1 MEDNKLYTFSG
12 DIVSIG
18 AIRHIDAK
26 IEFVKTHPDAKLPTK
41 AHDEDNCW
49 DLYAVEDVT
58 VPESQGVPEIFSHGS
73 VVNVGN
79 AVVPVG
85 LNVASITPGFGFVIK
100 GRSGMGFKHGIMP
113 HFGEIDNGYRGDL
126 GVKLYNLTSTPYN
139 IKKGDRIAQFKVERV
154 YNTAVRFTEEVK
166 DSTRKDGGFGSSGK

>member
-1 MEDNKLYTFSG
+1 MEDNKIYTFSG
-12 DIVSIG
+12 DLVPAG
-18 AIRHIDAK
+18 EIRHIDAV

-41 AHDEDNCW
+41 AHDGDNCW

-58 VPESQGVPEIFSHGS
+58 VPEIFSHGS
-73 VVNVGN
+73 VANVGS

-126 GVKLYNLTSTPYN
+126 GVKLYNLTSTPYS

-154 YNTAVRFTEEVK
+154 YNSTVRFTEEVK
-166 DSTRKDGGFGSSGK
+166 DSTRKDSGFGSSGK

>member
-1 MEDNKLYTFSG
+1 MTEEDVVYWSSKDDNCFRFDS
-12 DIVSIG
+12 DI
-18 AIRHIDAK
+18 RRIDAV

-41 AHDEDNCW
+41 AHAEDNCW

-58 VPESQGVPEIFSHGS
+58 IPPILFFAPRVSI
-73 VVNVGN
+73 GN

-85 LNVASITPGFGFVIK
+85 LNVGSITPGFGFVIK
-100 GRSGMGFKHGIMP
+100 GRSGMGFKSGIMP
-113 HFGEIDNGYRGDL
+113 HSGEIDNGYRGDL
-126 GVKLYNLTSTPYN
+126 GVKLYNLTATPYN

-154 YNTAVRFTEEVK
+154 YNSTVQFTEEVK

>member
-1 MEDNKLYTFSG
+1 MEDNIYTFSG
-12 DIVSIG
+12 DPHNFTQLFKSVE
-18 AIRHIDAK
+18 AE

-58 VPESQGVPEIFSHGS
+58 IPSISNYAY
-73 VVNVGN
+73 VNIGH

-126 GVKLYNLTSTPYN
+126 GVKLYNLTSTPYH
-139 IKKGDRIAQFKVERV
+139 IKKGDRIAQFKVEKV
-154 YNTAVRFTEEVK
+154 YNTVVRFTEEVT

>member
-1 MEDNKLYTFSG
+1 MTKEDVVYKSKDSCFIADSCIT
-12 DIVSIG
+12 
-18 AIRHIDAK
+18 RIDAV

-41 AHDEDNCW
+41 AHAEDNCW

-58 VPESQGVPEIFSHGS
+58 IPPILFFNLGVNI
-73 VVNVGN
+73 GN

-85 LNVASITPGFGFVIK
+85 LNVGSITPGFGFVIK
-100 GRSGMGFKHGIMP
+100 GRSGMGFKSGIMP
-113 HFGEIDNGYRGDL
+113 HSGEIDNGYRGDL

-154 YNTAVRFTEEVK
+154 YSSTVQFTEEVK

>member
-1 MEDNKLYTFSG
+1 MEDNLYTFSG
-12 DIVSIG
+12 DLVPVG
-18 AIRHIDAK
+18 EVRRIDTVV
-26 IEFVKTHPDAKLPTK
+26 EFVKTHPDAKLPTK
-41 AHDEDNCW
+41 AHNEDNCW

-58 VPESQGVPEIFSHGS
+58 IPSISYFDGKVDIGH
-73 VVNVGN
+73 

-100 GRSGMGFKHGIMP
+100 GRSGMGFKYGIMP

-139 IKKGDRIAQFKVERV
+139 VKKGDRIAQFKVEKV
-154 YNTAVRFTEEVK
+154 YNTVVRFTEEVT

>member
-1 MEDNKLYTFSG
+1 MTEEDVIYWSSKDANC
-12 DIVSIG
+12 
-18 AIRHIDAK
+18 IRFNSEIDAV

-41 AHDEDNCW
+41 AHAEDNCW

-58 VPESQGVPEIFSHGS
+58 IPPILFFEPR
-73 VVNVGN
+73 VNIGN

-85 LNVASITPGFGFVIK
+85 LNVGSITPGFGFVIK
-100 GRSGMGFKHGIMP
+100 GRSGMGFKSGIMP
-113 HFGEIDNGYRGDL
+113 HSGEIDNGYRGDL

-154 YNTAVRFTEEVK
+154 YNSTVQFTEEVK